1 MIHHVRGTLIEKT
14 PLSVIIETQGI
25 GYFIHCPIPTT
36 EKLPSISN
44 EVKLLVHPIYREDNQ
59 TLYGFYNREEV
70 EFFKTLLHKVSGI
83 GPKIALNIM
92 SRLSLN
98 LLKEAILQKDL
109 KTLSQCPGIGKKTA
123 ERLIIEMREYIGI
136 PKQTHSTT
144 SLSEETNLV
153 EDQLSS
159 VDRHFK
165 DSVAAL
171 LTLGYKLSEAD
182 KTIRKAQKSIGSD
195 ATTEDLIKTALK
207 Q

>member
-1 MIHHVRGTLIEKT
+1 MVL
-14 PLSVIIETQGI
+14 
-25 GYFIHCPIPTT
+25 
-36 EKLPSISN
+36 
-44 EVKLLVHPIYREDNQ
+44 
-59 TLYGFYNREEV
+59 
-70 EFFKTLLHKVSGI
+70 
-83 GPKIALNIM
+83 
-92 SRLSLN
+92 
-98 LLKEAILQKDL
+98 ILQKDSN
-109 KTLSQCPGIGKKTA
+109 TLSQCPGIGKKTA

-165 DSVAAL
+165 DAVAAL

-182 KTIRKAQKSIGSD
+182 KTIRKAQQSIGSD